1 MPDWQALAKARKLD
15 IPQDAIDRIS
25 PSLDALDA
33 EFARLLP
40 KLSNT
45 VEPAITLSEAAV
57 FGSTA
62 DNK

>member
-25 PSLDALDA
+25 PALEALDA

-45 VEPAITLSEAAV
+45 VEPAITLSETAV
-57 FGSTA
+57 FGSPA